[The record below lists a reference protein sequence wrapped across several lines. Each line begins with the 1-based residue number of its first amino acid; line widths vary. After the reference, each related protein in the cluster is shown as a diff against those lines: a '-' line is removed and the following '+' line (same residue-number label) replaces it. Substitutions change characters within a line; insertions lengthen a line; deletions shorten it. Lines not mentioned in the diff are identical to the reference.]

1 MTTNNQIDISQLTY
15 AKAIALVKKQANSD
29 DFKRLLFTIHNSKQT
44 VKKAEALENYDLAF
58 VTITSH
64 LISLAHEITDL
75 KYTRSQEGGKVHI
88 EIQDD
93 FSGLDK
99 SYLAFDLLC
108 SNRGNYEHLVHAAKN
123 LKELCPNCVNAL
135 LSIKEDQE
143 LIDKHVAIKAK
154 TA

>member
-1 MTTNNQIDISQLTY
+1 MTTNNQIDKSQLAF

-29 DFKRLLFTIHNSKQT
+29 EFSRLLFTIHNSKQAAKN
-44 VKKAEALENYDLAF
+44 VEALVNYDLAF
-58 VTITSH
+58 ETITSH
-64 LISLAHEITDL
+64 LVSQTHEITDL
-75 KYTRSQEGGKVHI
+75 KYTRSQEGGKIHI
-88 EIQDD
+88 EIQDN

-108 SNRGNYEHLVHAAKN
+108 SSRGNYEHLVHATKN
-123 LKELCPNCVNAL
+123 LKELCPNCVSAL